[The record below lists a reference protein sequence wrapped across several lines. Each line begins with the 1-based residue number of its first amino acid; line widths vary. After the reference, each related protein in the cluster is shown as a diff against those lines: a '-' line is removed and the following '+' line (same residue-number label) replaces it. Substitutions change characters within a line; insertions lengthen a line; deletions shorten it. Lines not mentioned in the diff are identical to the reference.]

1 MVAKMKLRS
10 TDFHATIKKLNRALW
25 RALRARRW
33 SSKRS
38 PPIIPSAIAVRS
50 KHPHLSV
57 LSSISHQ
64 ISLFCRF
71 SEFFTEVIDMQ

>member
-1 MVAKMKLRS
+1 
-10 TDFHATIKKLNRALW
+10 
-25 RALRARRW
+25 
-33 SSKRS
+33 
-38 PPIIPSAIAVRS
+38 
-50 KHPHLSV
+50 V